1 MERRII
7 VAWAAYAR
15 FHLSAGPTHK
25 PCAAGAGAVVPKTG
39 RVESGLERELS
50 ARHDIGP
57 AERAALRAQARAVD
71 RADGGEDTDAVTRA
85 NAVYLDLREAAGL
98 SAAGAKPA
106 DDFER
111 LMAEAMR
118 PTPGTRDTAND

>member
-1 MERRII
+1 MDGRII
-7 VAWAAYAR
+7 VAWAADAR
-15 FHLSAGPTHK
+15 FHLSAGPTHER
-25 PCAAGAGAVVPKTG
+25 CVAGAGAVVPKTG
-39 RVESGLERELS
+39 RVEAGLERELF
-50 ARHDIGP
+50 ARRDIGP

-71 RADGGEDTDAVTRA
+71 KAEGGEDTGAVSRA

-98 SAAGAKPA
+98 SAAGTKPA

-118 PTPGTRDTAND
+118 PTPGNRDTANE